1 MSLLLLVFAVFSF
14 LLEAL
19 APVFEWNLGEYN
31 AIAWGLAGFAASFL
45 VGPATAAWRSRA

>member
-19 APVFEWNLGEYN
+19 TPVFDWDLGDFN
-31 AIAWGLAGFAASFL
+31 AIAWGLTGFAGSFL